1 MSENID
7 ILNKLSEGNKSDF
20 LEILKE
26 QLPYLDTIERMQKIE
41 FRILRFKRQ
50 INESIRNNKNK

>member
-26 QLPYLDTIERMQKIE
+26 QLPYLDTIERMQKLE
-41 FRILRFKRQ
+41 FRILHIKRQ